1 MAIPDFQSI
10 FLPYLKLLA
19 DGKPHAT
26 NEMEEQLAQ
35 YFHLTDDE
43 RKELLP
49 SGKQARFRNR
59 IAWTSAHLKQ
69 ARLIEPVSRGT
80 YKITERGIS
89 VLAENPAALNLHS
102 LMRFPEFQEWRTKRN
117 TGNETSTDAAQEQQV
132 QDQSSAQTPE
142 EILEATHQT
151 LRNLLAKDLLEQ
163 VRSSSPLF
171 FEQVVID
178 LLVAMG
184 YGGSRAEAASLT
196 KQSGDEGIDGLIKE
210 DRLGLDTIYVQ
221 AKRWEAA
228 VGRPVVQAF
237 AGSLEGARAR
247 KGVLLTT
254 SRFSAD
260 AKSYVDKIE
269 KKIVLIDG
277 ERLADLMIEH
287 NVGVSE
293 AQSYV
298 VKKINTDYFG
308 EE

>member
-1 MAIPDFQSI
+1 MAIPDFQSV

-19 DGKPHAT
+19 DGQPHST
-26 NEMEEQLAQ
+26 SEMEDELAKN
-35 YFHLTDDE
+35 FHLTDEE

-59 IAWTSAHLKQ
+59 IAWTSAHFKH
-69 ARLIEPVSRGT
+69 AKLIEPVVRGT
-80 YKITERGIS
+80 YKITERGKS
-89 VLAENPAALNLHS
+89 VLAENHEKLDLHD
-102 LMRFPEFQEWRTKRN
+102 LMRFPEFQEFKSKKRMPADASSN
-117 TGNETSTDAAQEQQV
+117 AAQQE
-132 QDQSSAQTPE
+132 SADETPE
-142 EILEATHQT
+142 EILDSTYQT
-151 LRNLLAKDLLEQ
+151 LSDILASDLLDR
-163 VRSSSPLF
+163 VRASSPLF

-178 LLVAMG
+178 LLLAMG

-196 KQSGDEGIDGLIKE
+196 KRSGDEGIDGIIKE

-221 AKRWEAA
+221 AKRWEGA

-254 SRFSAD
+254 SRFSQE
-260 AKSYVDKIE
+260 AKDYVDRIE

-293 AQSYV
+293 AQRYV
-298 VKKINTDYFG
+298 IKKVDTDYFG